1 MSKVLL
7 VAFAACPGMGSEAG
21 IGWNFALGLAARHDV
36 TLLTT
41 PDFRTQINEY
51 LAANPSVKL
60 RVKYHGTF
68 LPRAVMYKSYTT
80 ANIYYY
86 CWQLRIIPLIQ
97 KLHRNEHFDVVHHV
111 NWGRYWMLSG
121 AAFVDAPFVWGPVG
135 AAESPTWK
143 LLDGMGLRGKTSE
156 MIRNLLRRFFELD
169 PLTRITADRATCAI
183 AATHETLDKFKHW
196 RLANTKLMC
205 SVGIDEK
212 DLPRE
217 DAIVGE
223 RASARGSYEFVSIGR
238 LLDWKGFHLGLRAF
252 AKANIEG
259 AKYAILGEGPETDR
273 LKQLARELRIEDK
286 VDFLGQRPRCEC
298 LEILARSKTLIH
310 PSMHDS
316 GGFVLVEAMA
326 LGKPVICLHIG
337 GPAVIVDEN
346 SGISLRSTSAGEAI
360 TQLTDAMRRLHLD
373 QALYAN
379 LSTGAKQRAHH
390 EFLWSRK
397 MDEIDRIYA
406 EVIIGAAVPKHL
418 PQPTSHAPTNG
429 KANFAVH
436 SNHESRKKSDRIA
449 V

>member
-21 IGWNFALGLAARHDV
+21 IGWNFALGLSARHEV

-41 PDFRTQINEY
+41 PDFRKQITEH
-51 LAANPSVKL
+51 LAAHPEVKL

-68 LPRAVMYKSYTT
+68 LPRGLMYKSYPT

-86 CWQLRIIPLIQ
+86 CWQLRIIALIQ

-143 LLDGMGLRGKTSE
+143 LLDGMGLRGRTTE
-156 MIRNLLRRFFELD
+156 LARNFLRRLFELD
-169 PLTRITADRATCAI
+169 PLTRITAGRAACAI
-183 AATHETLDKFKHW
+183 AATRETLDKFKHW

-205 SVGIDEK
+205 SVGIDEN
-212 DLPRE
+212 DLPRQE
-217 DAIVGE
+217 AINAQP
-223 RASARGSYEFVSIGR
+223 ASEPGGYEFVSIGR

-252 AKANIEG
+252 AKANIQG
-259 AKYAILGEGPETDR
+259 AKYAILGQGPEMDR
-273 LKQLARELRIEDK
+273 LKQLARQLRIEDR
-286 VDFLGQRPRCEC
+286 VDFLGQRPRSEC
-298 LEILARSKTLIH
+298 LEILSGSRTLIH

-346 SGISLRSTSAGEAI
+346 SGISLRSNSAHEAI
-360 TQLTDAMRRLHLD
+360 SQLTDAMCRLHTD
-373 QALYAN
+373 NALYRK
-379 LSTGAKQRAHH
+379 LSAGAKQRAHH
-390 EFLWSRK
+390 EFLWSGR
-397 MDEIDRIYA
+397 MAEIDRIYA
-406 EVIIGAAVPKHL
+406 EVIHGAAATGKSSARESP
-418 PQPTSHAPTNG
+418 APTNG
-429 KANFAVH
+429 KADFAAPT
-436 SNHESRKKSDRIA
+436 NLESRKKSDRVA